1 MKVMIQGIR
10 AELLKMR
17 YTFLY
22 VFHVAIP
29 LLASSVF
36 LLYYRFSG
44 WSEQAQIAGYME
56 IIGMALPFLVSIIC
70 AGNIGLEE
78 QNHFQV
84 FLGSYENKW
93 KGLAVKWLVLVG
105 MCLMAIAGAVL
116 LFGTGYHVLLG
127 KEGLSISEYL
137 WMILLL
143 FLGSMPLYLEHL
155 FLNLRFS
162 RTVSQC
168 TGVAQSLLSGL
179 FLTGLGDG
187 RWQFF
192 PCTWSARGIM
202 LLYGR
207 IEQHET
213 DDLFF
218 YLKHDGII
226 CLLLFIFLCVIIG
239 IWIYYYEGRQYND

>member
-10 AELLKMR
+10 AEFLKMR
-17 YTFLY
+17 HTFLY
-22 VFHVAIP
+22 AFHVAIP

-137 WMILLL
+137 WMILVL

-155 FLNLRFS
+155 FFNLRFS

-168 TGVAQSLLSGL
+168 IGVAQSLLSGL

-192 PCTWSARGIM
+192 PCTWSARGTM

-207 IEQHET
+207 IEQNET
-213 DDLFF
+213 GGLLF
-218 YLKHDGII
+218 YLKHEGTI